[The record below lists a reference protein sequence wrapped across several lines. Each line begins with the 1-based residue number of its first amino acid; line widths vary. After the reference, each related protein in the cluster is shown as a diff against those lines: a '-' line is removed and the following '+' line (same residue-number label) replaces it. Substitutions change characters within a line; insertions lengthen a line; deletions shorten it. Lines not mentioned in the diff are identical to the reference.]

1 MSKYL
6 FRYKFVQGK
15 EIKYKIGINGGL
27 DIVTPSGIIANPI
40 KMEMRVSQKIIA
52 CEDDC
57 AVVSVT
63 VDSVTAADDMPKER
77 LPEVGAS
84 SVMNL
89 DSLGNVTWIN
99 GHAAWDGAEH
109 SVMTFPEYE
118 IQPGDSWTVK
128 TNDRVGSAAPIYTK
142 YRLNGYDRKKN
153 HLMVFSTEVF
163 SGTLQE
169 NDYKNIGK
177 GTFSFNSD
185 DSWVEESGI
194 YVKYS
199 CFIPLPDNPAAKIQ
213 AITGLRIDMERL

>member
-84 SVMNL
+84 SVM
-89 DSLGNVTWIN
+89 
-99 GHAAWDGAEH
+99 
-109 SVMTFPEYE
+109 
-118 IQPGDSWTVK
+118 
-128 TNDRVGSAAPIYTK
+128 
-142 YRLNGYDRKKN
+142 
-153 HLMVFSTEVF
+153 
-163 SGTLQE
+163 
-169 NDYKNIGK
+169 
-177 GTFSFNSD
+177 
-185 DSWVEESGI
+185 
-194 YVKYS
+194 
-199 CFIPLPDNPAAKIQ
+199 
-213 AITGLRIDMERL
+213 